1 MLWKPPQTRPLLM
14 LDLARSRYDICSGG
28 DGDPA
33 QNKTLLWPCRKGF
46 NDTRL
51 TVHGQYLHALK
62 SLLGSP
68 EEATLQ
74 NFTQFSTLP
83 AGQAVG
89 FAVGTA
95 GSGVG
100 KLVVVVVVDETTYTT
115 HTSITIEFD
124 AGTLAAHPGAAA
136 QLFLVLP
143 QPRRLDLPLTAAKSL
158 SGGVEC
164 RVPMDAMALAP
175 VGGAT
180 SSAIGFIEIGISG
193 TK

>member
-1 MLWKPPQTRPLLM
+1 ML
-14 LDLARSRYDICSGG
+14 
-28 DGDPA
+28 
-33 QNKTLLWPCRKGF
+33 N
-46 NDTRL
+46 
-51 TVHGQYLHALK
+51 

-83 AGQAVG
+83 IGQAVG

-100 KLVVVVVVDETTYTT
+100 KLVVVLLVDETTYTT

-124 AGTLAAHPGAAA
+124 AGTLAARPGAVA

-143 QPRRLDLPLTAAKSL
+143 QPRRLYLPLTAAKSL

-175 VGGAT
+175 VDKRGAT
-180 SSAIGFIEIGISG
+180 SSAIGHIKIS
-193 TK
+193 